1 VARRCVVARR
11 SYKAFD
17 EEDGIEVAWNQ
28 VKLRNVEEREKNALF
43 LEVETLKRLKHPNI
57 IRFYDSW
64 THSNDK
70 SASLTV
76 NFITELCGATL
87 RECAPRATGPLR
99 LAGSFAVC
107 PGFLTGAP
115 FAAASYTQVHKK
127 VDVRAIK
134 NWSRQIL
141 QGLEYMHHELS
152 PPVIHRDVKLDN
164 IFINGNSGDVKIG
177 DLGLAR
183 TMGAHKMA
191 HTCVGARPAPL
202 RLGKRRNP

>member
-1 VARRCVVARR
+1 M
-11 SYKAFD
+11 
-17 EEDGIEVAWNQ
+17 
-28 VKLRNVEEREKNALF
+28 
-43 LEVETLKRLKHPNI
+43 
-57 IRFYDSW
+57 
-64 THSNDK
+64 
-70 SASLTV
+70 
-76 NFITELCGATL
+76 
-87 RECAPRATGPLR
+87 
-99 LAGSFAVC
+99 C

-115 FAAASYTQVHKK
+115 FAAASYPQVHKK

-141 QGLEYMHHELS
+141 QGLEYMHHKLS

-202 RLGKRRNP
+202 RPENRRNP